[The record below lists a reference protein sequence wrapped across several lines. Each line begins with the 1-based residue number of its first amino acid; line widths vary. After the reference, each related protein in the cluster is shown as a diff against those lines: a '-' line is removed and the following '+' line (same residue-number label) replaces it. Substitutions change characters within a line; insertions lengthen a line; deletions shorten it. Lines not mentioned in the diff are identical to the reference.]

1 MADINWIKE
10 RPNAYPENFLPPH
23 TDQFYATNIPMY
35 YDDERLNKSRFNMDR
50 ALSKEDILKQS
61 SSYPYLDTSKV
72 SFDDLDWDRAAQ
84 YSGATDQ
91 STLNLKYTDPQNITA
106 DNLKSVGHETLHRTF
121 NDERGI
127 PAASNLLKG
136 SIEPYGRIWGT
147 DNPGPKRATDYNPD
161 YNFPKDRLK
170 SEHLLIDA
178 IQDMDNPEFDVSKL
192 DDSLYQGFS
201 SPYHN
206 ALLESVSGDE
216 TEWYNND
223 DRSYM
228 YYPPK
233 WASGFNAPGE
243 VRRGYYGLRGL
254 FDQAALKYKDI
265 LKNYGERKQ
274 RGAGPHAPRRGD
286 PDQGLGDAGI
296 AERIA
301 AQDRAKKNAAIQEAV
316 NIQIGTSRGDD
327 KPSRPSRR
335 DRGRARRRG
344 ETGQIAGGHHFS
356 RGGLMDIPLP
366 GRSRDI

>member
-1 MADINWIKE
+1 MSHANWIKE

-23 TDQFYATNIPMY
+23 TDQFYATDIPMY
-35 YDDERLNKSRFNMDR
+35 YDDKHRFNMDR

-61 SSYPYLDTSKV
+61 SSYPYLDTSEVRFGDIPDK
-72 SFDDLDWDRAAQ
+72 
-84 YSGATDQ
+84 YGAWYERDKNL
-91 STLNLKYTDPQNITA
+91 STLNLKYTNPQDITKG
-106 DNLKSVGHETLHRTF
+106 NLKSIGHETIHQTLDPKH
-121 NDERGI
+121 GI
-127 PAASNLLKG
+127 PAALNVLQG
-136 SIEPYGRIWGT
+136 SIEPYDEHSWEQFEKGV
-147 DNPGPKRATDYNPD
+147 GPKRATDYKPWD
-161 YNFPKDRLK
+161 MFASDKDRLK
-170 SEHLLIDA
+170 SEHLLIKA
-178 IQDMDNPEFDVSKL
+178 IQNMDNPEFDESKL
-192 DDSLYQGFS
+192 DDSLYQGFYK
-201 SPYHN
+201 PYHS

-216 TEWYNND
+216 TEWYRNND
-223 DRSYM
+223 QSYM

-243 VRRGYYGLRGL
+243 VRRGYLGLRDL
-254 FDQAALKYKDI
+254 FDRSALKYKNI
-265 LKNYGERKQ
+265 LKNYGRS
-274 RGAGPHAPRRGD
+274 AGPRAPQRRD

-301 AQDRAKKNAAIQEAV
+301 SQDRAKKNAAIQEAV